1 GDDGDAGD
9 VVAAVDAEA
18 LPPRRLDLAAP
29 ARVGR
34 CVVPAQRAEAP
45 LELLGRMAAERGDA
59 AAGSRDHRREAA
71 ADVDMQA
78 HRSLGLRQ
86 RHHDHVP
93 EVRHLDADRG
103 DRIAAREAVDVR
115 LDLAREVGALEGAA
129 RQGEGA
135 EPQPVA
141 LGVVD
146 RHQLLGDE
154 GPQDVQRRARHQVE
168 RLRDRLHA
176 HRRLGAAEQAQ
187 DGDGAG
193 DGGNGS
199 WRHDCI
205 CTTID
210 FSVQRGVIG
219 GASSAMKKLTDFTSY
234 ADAQANFASARLW
247 ELFDGDRERLN
258 IAHECIDRHVA
269 KESRGEKAAVIVVK
283 AGGGEEILSYRRI
296 SEDSARF
303 AHWLVAK
310 GVAPGDR
317 VAIKLEPSRAFYA
330 AVFGAMKA
338 GAIAVPL
345 FTLFGPDGVKLRVE
359 DCKPKLLIE
368 DDAFLKQLSAFPA
381 IFEPNTRA
389 GDLAIFQYTSGTTR
403 ELPEAVKHTHRAIVT
418 VMVAALYGTGLRPGD
433 RFICPSSPA
442 WGHGLWHGTLA
453 PLAMG
458 LTIGCYAG
466 KFDAPR
472 LLQALE
478 EHRFTNISAA
488 ATHYRM
494 MRVSGAAAKHRYFL
508 EKTSFTGEPIDSE
521 TATFC
526 EATFGRPMCSMYGT
540 TEIGV
545 ILVSY
550 PGAPDFVVKPGSLG
564 KAIPGGRVEVQD
576 AEGKPCPTGVT
587 GEMKVWRRDK
597 WIATKDLG

>member
-1 GDDGDAGD
+1 MD
-9 VVAAVDAEA
+9 
-18 LPPRRLDLAAP
+18 
-29 ARVGR
+29 
-34 CVVPAQRAEAP
+34 
-45 LELLGRMAAERGDA
+45 
-59 AAGSRDHRREAA
+59 
-71 ADVDMQA
+71 
-78 HRSLGLRQ
+78 
-86 RHHDHVP
+86 
-93 EVRHLDADRG
+93 
-103 DRIAAREAVDVR
+103 
-115 LDLAREVGALEGAA
+115 
-129 RQGEGA
+129 
-135 EPQPVA
+135 
-141 LGVVD
+141 
-146 RHQLLGDE
+146 
-154 GPQDVQRRARHQVE
+154 
-168 RLRDRLHA
+168 
-176 HRRLGAAEQAQ
+176 
-187 DGDGAG
+187 
-193 DGGNGS
+193 
-199 WRHDCI
+199 
-205 CTTID
+205 
-210 FSVQRGVIG
+210 
-219 GASSAMKKLTDFTSY
+219 KLTDFTSY
-234 ADAQANFASARLW
+234 ADAQANFASAKLW
-247 ELFDGDRERLN
+247 ELFDGNRERLN

-269 KESRGEKAAVIVVK
+269 QESGGDKTAVIVVK
-283 AGGGEEILSYRRI
+283 ASGGEEILSYRRI

-310 GVAPGDR
+310 GVVPGDR

-359 DCKPKLLIE
+359 DCKPRLLIE
-368 DDAFLKQLSAFPA
+368 DDGFLKELGAYPTA
-381 IFEPNTRA
+381 FEPTTRA
-389 GDLAIFQYTSGTTR
+389 DDLAIFQYTSGTTR

-494 MRVSGAAAKHRYFL
+494 MRVSGAAPKHRYFFD
-508 EKTSFTGEPIDSE
+508 KTSFTGEPIDGE
-521 TATFC
+521 TASFC
-526 EATFGRPMCSMYGT
+526 ETTFGRPMCSMYGT

-564 KAIPGGRVEVQD
+564 KPIPGGKVEVQD
-576 AEGKPCPTGVT
+576 GDGKQCPPGVT

-597 WIATKDLG
+597 WIATKDLGRTDEDGYFFHGGRADDVIISAGWTMSAIEIEDAVLKHPDVREVGAIGVPDKLRGQVVKAFVVTDRKGDAPFTKEIQDLVRSRLSQHEYPRLIEFVTELPKTPAGKVNRKILRTREKENA